1 MTFFQMI
8 RVLCG
13 AREITLGAADAWRL
27 CETMAGSGMSSGVS
41 AETLFAGLA
50 DDTQVIMLNRCRVR
64 RKA

>member
-13 AREITLGAADAWRL
+13 AREITLDDAAAWRL
-27 CETMAGSGMSSGVS
+27 CETFVARGLSSGVS

-50 DDTQVIMLNRCRVR
+50 NDTQVIIMARCRVR